1 MSNDSKTFRL
11 DYNITEDGYLEFASQ
26 SEMMEALTQLQDRE
40 SSIEDASNSEHWL
53 YKAVTYHKRYDG
65 SQEFEATVIE
75 PRYDGSE
82 ESKTIRLKE
91 YS

>member
-1 MSNDSKTFRL
+1 MTKTFRL
-11 DYNITEDGYLEFASQ
+11 DYNITEDGYLEFANQ
-26 SEMMEALTQLQDRE
+26 AEMMEALTQLQDRE

-53 YKAVTYHKRYDG
+53 SRAVIYHKRYDG